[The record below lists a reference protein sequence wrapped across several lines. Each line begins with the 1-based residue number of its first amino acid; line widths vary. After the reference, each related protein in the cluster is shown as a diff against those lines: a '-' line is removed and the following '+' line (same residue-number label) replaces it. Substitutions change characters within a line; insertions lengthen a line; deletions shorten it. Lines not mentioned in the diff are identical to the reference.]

1 MNAIQ
6 DPLNRLEAVP
16 ARFRLA
22 HTRATALRGHIAELE
37 IPVMIGIENGGAGD
51 TTNPSN
57 NLNALVSIGA
67 ASQVTQLIAAEKLLA
82 LIEKSADYREA
93 VPLIEPLLELAAA
106 DVAGIEEAA
115 RKQREAET
123 ALDDAE
129 RAAREKLAAKVQADP
144 NVQKARQALAGIRR
158 LGQPLDPEPV
168 DADRELL
175 ADFH

>member
-16 ARFRLA
+16 ARLRLA
-22 HTRATALRGHIAELE
+22 HIRATALRGHIAELE
-37 IPVMIGIENGGAGD
+37 IPAMIGIENGGTGD
-51 TTNPSN
+51 TLNPSN

-82 LIEKSADYREA
+82 LIEKSADFIEA

-106 DVAGIEEAA
+106 DVAEIEEAD

-158 LGQPLDPEPV
+158 LGRPLDREAE
-168 DADRELL
+168 DIAREL
-175 ADFH
+175 ATDHH